1 MSLFVDTSGFY
12 ALLVRTER
20 DHSAMLEA
28 FRAAAERGRRM
39 VTTNYVIVETSALLQ
54 HRIGLAPVRDLEERI
69 LPLVTVQWVSSEL
82 HRRAVERLFRTDKRK
97 VSLVDV
103 VSFVV
108 MDAEGLTDVMGLDPD
123 FAAEGFRLLP

>member
-1 MSLFVDTSGFY
+1 
-12 ALLVRTER
+12 
-20 DHSAMLEA
+20 MLEA

-69 LPLVTVQWVSSEL
+69 LPLVAVQWVTGEL
-82 HRRAVERLFRTDKRK
+82 HRRAVERLFRTDKRR

-108 MDAEGLTDVMGLDPD
+108 MDTEGLTDVMGLDPD
-123 FAAEGFRLLP
+123 FTAEGFRLLP

>member
-39 VTTNYVIVETSALLQ
+39 VTTN
-54 HRIGLAPVRDLEERI
+54 
-69 LPLVTVQWVSSEL
+69 
-82 HRRAVERLFRTDKRK
+82 
-97 VSLVDV
+97 
-103 VSFVV
+103 
-108 MDAEGLTDVMGLDPD
+108 
-123 FAAEGFRLLP
+123 

>member
-1 MSLFVDTSGFY
+1 MSLFVDTSGLY
-12 ALLVRTER
+12 AVLVGTER
-20 DHSAMLEA
+20 DHRAVLEA

-39 VTTNYVIVETSALLQ
+39 VTTNYVLVETSALLQ

-69 LPLVTVQWVSSEL
+69 LPLLAVHWVSSEL

-103 VSFVV
+103 VSFIV
-108 MDAEGLTDVMGLDPD
+108 MDAEGLTDVLGLDPD
-123 FAAEGFRLLP
+123 FATEGFRLLP

>member
-20 DHSAMLEA
+20 NHGAVREA
-28 FRAAAERGRRM
+28 FGGAAERGRRM
-39 VTTNYVIVETSALLQ
+39 VTTNYVLVETAALLQ
-54 HRIGLAPVRDLEERI
+54 HRIGLAPVRDLEQRI
-69 LPLVTVQWVSSEL
+69 VPLVSVQWVSSDV
-82 HRRAVERLFRTDKRK
+82 HRRAVDRLFRTDKRN

-108 MDAEGLTDVMGLDPD
+108 MDAEGLSDVLGLDPD

>member
-1 MSLFVDTSGFY
+1 VSLFVDTSGLY

-20 DHSAMLEA
+20 DHGAMLDA

-39 VTTNYVIVETSALLQ
+39 VTTNYVIVETAALLQ

-69 LPLVTVQWVSSEL
+69 LPLVIVQWVSSEL
-82 HRRAVERLFRTDKRK
+82 HRRAVERLVRTDKRK

-108 MDAEGLTDVMGLDPD
+108 MDAEGLTDVLGLDPD
-123 FAAEGFRLLP
+123 FTAEGFRLLP

>member
-1 MSLFVDTSGFY
+1 VSLFVDTSGFY

-20 DHSAMLEA
+20 DHGAMLEA

-123 FAAEGFRLLP
+123 FTAEGFRLLP

>member
-20 DHSAMLEA
+20 DHGVVLEA

-39 VTTNYVIVETSALLQ
+39 VTTNYVMVETSALLQ

-82 HRRAVERLFRTDKRK
+82 HRRAIERLFRTDKRK

-108 MDAEGLTDVMGLDPD
+108 MDVEGLTDVLGLDPE
-123 FAAEGFRLLP
+123 FTAEGFRLLP

>member
-20 DHSAMLEA
+20 DHPAVLNA
-28 FRAAAERGRRM
+28 FRSAAERGRRM
-39 VTTNYVIVETSALLQ
+39 VTTNYVVVETAALLQ
-54 HRIGLAPVRDLEERI
+54 HRIGLAPVRDLEERL

-82 HRRAVERLFRTDKRK
+82 HRRAVDRLFKTDKRR

-108 MDAEGLTDVMGLDPD
+108 MDAEGLTDVLGLDPD